1 MFKNPNSVLVQI
13 EVKKKSLWRL
23 EDMFG
28 HNVRPFLV
36 DVLPAAD
43 IQRRVMSQVERRRR
57 GTGCNVGCGG
67 AVGMTC

>member
-1 MFKNPNSVLVQI
+1 
-13 EVKKKSLWRL
+13 
-23 EDMFG
+23 MFG

-57 GTGCNVGCGG
+57 GSGCNVGCGG
-67 AVGMTC
+67 AVGMTLLT